1 MASAPDARTRVTA
14 WLTGD
19 TAPVSPAW
27 LARQRWFGGKSRTIE
42 RLAVADVAWIGHGP
56 DACALALLEVHYA
69 PDALRGDGA
78 ERYAVLLAGRRDD
91 GPSAIGRVNGTTV
104 IEAATDAGA
113 MRQVVGALIDGAPL
127 PSERGGKVVPADVTA
142 EARRDLAAGAGP
154 PTVKAVGQ
162 EQSNTSV
169 RVGRGYVFKLVRRL
183 HDGEHPQLE
192 VGRFLS
198 RAGFRAAP
206 PLHGSLTYRAPD
218 GGRYAVGALEGWVE
232 NDGDGWSY
240 VLATLEAAA
249 SHGGSLAPLPA
260 DLQRLGA
267 TTAAFHVALASDSA
281 SPAFAPERVSAAEV
295 GRWRGDV
302 QAQIDRL
309 LQIIDRDQARWPAPA
324 AAIARSI
331 LDRPQ
336 GLARSIPP
344 LDLGDGLDRLRTI
357 RVHGDF
363 HLGQTLKT
371 AVGFTLIDFEGEP
384 AKPLE
389 ERRQKHC
396 ALRDVAGM
404 LRSLDYAAATVG
416 ARVPA
421 ALGAAA
427 ALQHAFLDGYFAD
440 ARLRAVLPSRDACAP
455 LLRLFELEKAIY
467 EVEYELNN
475 RPDWLHLPLGAVAR
489 YLDGPA

>member
-14 WLTGD
+14 WLTGG

-56 DACALALLEVHYA
+56 DALALLEVHYA
-69 PDALRGDGA
+69 PDALHGAGA
-78 ERYAVLLAGRRDD
+78 ERYAVLLARGRD
-91 GPSAIGRVNGTTV
+91 GGPAAIGRVDGTTV

-113 MRQVVGALIDGAPL
+113 IRQVVAAMIEGAPL
-127 PSERGGKVVPADVTA
+127 ASERGGAVVPADVTA
-142 EARRDLAAGAGP
+142 GARRDLAAGAAP
-154 PTVKAVGQ
+154 LTVKAVGQ

-169 RVGRGYVFKLVRRL
+169 RVGRGHVFKLIRRL

-192 VGRFLS
+192 LGRFLS
-198 RAGFRAAP
+198 RAGFHAAP

-218 GGRYAVGALEGWVE
+218 GGRYAVGALEGWVD

-240 VLATLEAAA
+240 VLATLEGAA
-249 SHGGSLAPLPA
+249 SRGSLSPLGA

-281 SPAFAPERVSAAEV
+281 SPAFAPERVSPAEV
-295 GRWRGDV
+295 DRWRGYV

-309 LQIIDRDQARWPAPA
+309 LQLIDRDQARWPAPA
-324 AAIARSI
+324 AAIARAI
-331 LDRPQ
+331 LDRRQ

-344 LDLGDGLDRLRTI
+344 LDLGGGLDALRTI

-371 AVGFTLIDFEGEP
+371 AGGFTLIDFEGEP
-384 AKPLE
+384 AKPLA

-416 ARVPA
+416 ARIPA

-427 ALQHAFLDGYFAD
+427 ALQNAFLEGYFAD
-440 ARLRAVLPSRDACAP
+440 GRLRALLPSRDACAP

-489 YLDGPA
+489 HLDGPA